1 MSSNVSN
8 IDSNL
13 EQNDINNETSNLES
27 VINNI
32 NKTDSKSNI
41 SNLID
46 SSKDINNNINN
57 NKMKQFSLKEYLKNP
72 NQKVV
77 TRNGEK
83 VRIICTD
90 RKIEH
95 FPIVALCTSTITGQE
110 TCRSYGINGNY
121 NAYDQSVLDLM
132 FAPQKHEYWINVYK
146 NTNVRA

>member
-1 MSSNVSN
+1 
-8 IDSNL
+8 
-13 EQNDINNETSNLES
+13 
-27 VINNI
+27 
-32 NKTDSKSNI
+32 
-41 SNLID
+41 
-46 SSKDINNNINN
+46 
-57 NKMKQFSLKEYLKNP
+57 MKQFSLKEYLKNP

-146 NTNVRA
+146 NKDNNIFLSSLYTSEQEARDNSFYKAGGRTYVTTTKIEWEK

>member
-1 MSSNVSN
+1 
-8 IDSNL
+8 
-13 EQNDINNETSNLES
+13 
-27 VINNI
+27 
-32 NKTDSKSNI
+32 
-41 SNLID
+41 
-46 SSKDINNNINN
+46 
-57 NKMKQFSLKEYLKNP
+57 MKQFSLKEYLRNP

-132 FAPQKHEYWINVYK
+132 FAPQKNEYWINVYK
-146 NTNVRA
+146 NKDNNNNPEEGKENAGNMDGTEEASKEETSDSEGVQ

>member
-1 MSSNVSN
+1 
-8 IDSNL
+8 
-13 EQNDINNETSNLES
+13 
-27 VINNI
+27 
-32 NKTDSKSNI
+32 
-41 SNLID
+41 
-46 SSKDINNNINN
+46 
-57 NKMKQFSLKEYLKNP
+57 MKQFSLKEYLKNP

-110 TCRSYGINGNY
+110 MCRSYGINGNY

-132 FAPQKHEYWINVYK
+132 FAPQKNEYWINVYK
-146 NTNVRA
+146 NKDNNNIFLSSLYTSEQEARDNSFRKAGGWNYVTTKKIEWEE

>member
-1 MSSNVSN
+1 
-8 IDSNL
+8 
-13 EQNDINNETSNLES
+13 
-27 VINNI
+27 
-32 NKTDSKSNI
+32 
-41 SNLID
+41 
-46 SSKDINNNINN
+46 
-57 NKMKQFSLKEYLKNP
+57 MKQFSLKEYLKNP

-110 TCRSYGINGNY
+110 MCRSYGINGNY

-132 FAPQKHEYWINVYK
+132 FAPQKNEYWINVYK
-146 NTNVRA
+146 NKDNNNIFLSSLYTSEQEARDNSFCKAGGWNYVTTKKIEWEE